1 MNVHVPGQD
10 QNDLA
15 YFFWIVMGMALYVV
29 AMIAI
34 GKRTGFL

>member
-10 QNDLA
+10 QNDLSF
-15 YFFWIVMGMALYVV
+15 FFWIVMGMCLYVV
-29 AMIAI
+29 AMVAI